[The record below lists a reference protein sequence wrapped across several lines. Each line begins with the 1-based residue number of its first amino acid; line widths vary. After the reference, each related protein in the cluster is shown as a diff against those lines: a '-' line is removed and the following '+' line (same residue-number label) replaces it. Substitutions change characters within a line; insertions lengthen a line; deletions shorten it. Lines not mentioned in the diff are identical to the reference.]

1 MKENFTKATTSLET
15 VFRRLGSAL
24 SLEQWKNIEY
34 TSKISSVIT
43 INRIKRKM
51 TQKEFA
57 KLIGVPKRKVV
68 EYENGDYDFTVKEL
82 CNISTKLGIKF
93 NIIFE
98 DDWSDTK

>member
-1 MKENFTKATTSLET
+1 MKENFTKPITSLET
-15 VFRRLGSAL
+15 IFRQLGSAL
-24 SLEQWKNIEY
+24 SPEQWKNIEY

-68 EYENGDYDFTVKEL
+68 KYENGDYDFTVKEL

>member
-1 MKENFTKATTSLET
+1 MKENFTKAITSLET
-15 VFRRLGSAL
+15 VFRQLGSAL

-51 TQKEFA
+51 TQKKFA

-68 EYENGDYDFTVKEL
+68 KYENGDYDFTVKEL
-82 CNISTKLGIKF
+82 CNISAKLGIKF

-98 DDWSDTK
+98 DDWSDTE